1 MKAQIRG
8 NPAMTIIVAYAP
20 TEIAKEKEKDAYS
33 YQQRSAIKSVPLHDF
48 LAILTD
54 ANARLGLDKVLH
66 SYNPTTNDNGQR
78 HIDVYQLLAANT
90 LFKKRKGKLWT

>member
-1 MKAQIRG
+1 
-8 NPAMTIIVAYAP
+8 MTIIVAYAP

-66 SYNPTTNDNGQR
+66 SYNLTTNDNGQR
-78 HIDVYQLLAANT
+78 HIHVMDEYQLLAADP
-90 LFKKRKGKLWT
+90 LSKKRKGKL